1 LELVRRL
8 NGSSTKVE
16 LISKVGTGIVGIS
29 SALAGAAETVLSDYP
44 SQNVLANLKINVGH
58 NVPEMVKVEQKVSV
72 KGHEWG
78 VLRDDFSKANANRF
92 TRILCADCLW
102 SDGEHY
108 GLAQSMVH
116 FLSPKEDAQV
126 WVIAGFHTGR
136 AKIASFFDITDQAGL
151 ETNEIWERDC
161 DGHERSWER
170 DREDKE
176 RNRWFVIAILKR
188 KHSLETRSEVENK
201 YRFFTSML
209 MQKSNRHT

>member
-1 LELVRRL
+1 MRKL

-16 LISKVGTGIVGIS
+16 LMLKVGTGIVGVS

-44 SQNVLANLKINVGH
+44 SQEILANLKINVVH
-58 NVPEMVKVEQKVSV
+58 NVPEIVRVEQKVSV

-78 VLRDDFSKANANRF
+78 VLTDDFSKANANRF

-102 SDGEHY
+102 ADGEHY

-116 FLSPKEDAQV
+116 FVSPKEDAQV

-136 AKIASFFDITDQAGL
+136 AKIASFFDIADQAGL
-151 ETNEIWERDC
+151 EIEEIWERDC

-170 DREDKE
+170 DRQDKE

-188 KHSLETRSEVENK
+188 KHISETISEAEK
-201 YRFFTSML
+201 KHRFVTSML
-209 MQKSNRHT
+209 MRKSNRHT